1 MISDTTIRKL
11 VDYIS
16 LNACSVNSSGLYN
29 GKSGIS
35 LALFETAKCLQD
47 TEIEDKAFSLFQESL
62 IRKTND
68 YGFENG
74 MSGIGYVLI
83 YLITNKLIDADFEDL
98 FGDQREAIIKHF
110 ENIDKQPDKLLV
122 SYKLYLSLQFFD
134 WKNIYYINSKDYV
147 LQMYEA
153 YLKLVDFCNC
163 KYFSKSLMDSYV
175 TLYSEGRIASSLVRG
190 YYLGSI
196 ITKNNMV
203 GFNDVIRDHIRYGQ
217 KNINPAILFLDQKI
231 NLTGIIENAD
241 ENRVKIQRIE
251 MDLFEESLERIKR
264 MVRPNCI
271 HVGYQYGLARYLG
284 FCANKKF
291 PLL

>member
-1 MISDTTIRKL
+1 MLTKKFSLGKVSVYELATAQKERNDAMQRYYSAIKDSYESFFTLRNLALYDFKKNVELEKYSSMISDTTIRKL

-122 SYKLYLSLQFFD
+122 SYKIIYFLFVLDKLQKQDERIYSIIEKIFQGLELYLSLQF
-134 WKNIYYINSKDYV
+134 
-147 LQMYEA
+147 
-153 YLKLVDFCNC
+153 
-163 KYFSKSLMDSYV
+163 
-175 TLYSEGRIASSLVRG
+175 
-190 YYLGSI
+190 SI
-196 ITKNNMV
+196 GKIFIT
-203 GFNDVIRDHIRYGQ
+203 
-217 KNINPAILFLDQKI
+217 
-231 NLTGIIENAD
+231 
-241 ENRVKIQRIE
+241 
-251 MDLFEESLERIKR
+251 
-264 MVRPNCI
+264 
-271 HVGYQYGLARYLG
+271 
-284 FCANKKF
+284 
-291 PLL
+291 

>member
-1 MISDTTIRKL
+1 M
-11 VDYIS
+11 
-16 LNACSVNSSGLYN
+16 
-29 GKSGIS
+29 
-35 LALFETAKCLQD
+35 QD

-122 SYKLYLSLQFFD
+122 SYKIIYFLFVLDKLQKQDERIYSIIEKIFQGLELYLSLQFFD
-134 WKNIYYINSKDYV
+134 WKNIYYINSKD
-147 LQMYEA
+147 
-153 YLKLVDFCNC
+153 
-163 KYFSKSLMDSYV
+163 YV

-251 MDLFEESLERIKR
+251 MDLFEE
-264 MVRPNCI
+264 
-271 HVGYQYGLARYLG
+271 G
-284 FCANKKF
+284 
-291 PLL
+291 

>member
-1 MISDTTIRKL
+1 M
-11 VDYIS
+11 
-16 LNACSVNSSGLYN
+16 
-29 GKSGIS
+29 
-35 LALFETAKCLQD
+35 LFRSYK
-47 TEIEDKAFSLFQESL
+47 IIYFLF
-62 IRKTND
+62 
-68 YGFENG
+68 
-74 MSGIGYVLI
+74 VL
-83 YLITNKLIDADFEDL
+83 
-98 FGDQREAIIKHF
+98 
-110 ENIDKQPDKLLV
+110 DKLQKQDKRIYSIIEKIFQGLE
-122 SYKLYLSLQFFD
+122 LYLSLQFFD

-153 YLKLVDFCNC
+153 YLKLVDFCNY

>member
-122 SYKLYLSLQFFD
+122 SYKIIYFYLS
-134 WKNIYYINSKDYV
+134 WINYKSKMREYIQ
-147 LQMYEA
+147 L
-153 YLKLVDFCNC
+153 LR
-163 KYFSKSLMDSYV
+163 KYFKDWNFIYHFSF
-175 TLYSEGRIASSLVRG
+175 
-190 YYLGSI
+190 SI
-196 ITKNNMV
+196 GKIFIT
-203 GFNDVIRDHIRYGQ
+203 
-217 KNINPAILFLDQKI
+217 
-231 NLTGIIENAD
+231 
-241 ENRVKIQRIE
+241 
-251 MDLFEESLERIKR
+251 
-264 MVRPNCI
+264 
-271 HVGYQYGLARYLG
+271 
-284 FCANKKF
+284 
-291 PLL
+291 

>member
-1 MISDTTIRKL
+1 
-11 VDYIS
+11 
-16 LNACSVNSSGLYN
+16 
-29 GKSGIS
+29 
-35 LALFETAKCLQD
+35 
-47 TEIEDKAFSLFQESL
+47 
-62 IRKTND
+62 
-68 YGFENG
+68 
-74 MSGIGYVLI
+74 
-83 YLITNKLIDADFEDL
+83 
-98 FGDQREAIIKHF
+98 
-110 ENIDKQPDKLLV
+110 
-122 SYKLYLSLQFFD
+122 
-134 WKNIYYINSKDYV
+134 
-147 LQMYEA
+147 MYET
-153 YLKLVDFCNC
+153 YLKLVDFCNY

-190 YYLGSI
+190 YYLRSI

-217 KNINPAILFLDQKI
+217 KDINPAILFLDQKI

-241 ENRVKIQRIE
+241 ENPVKIQRIE
-251 MDLFEESLERIKR
+251 MDLSEESVERIKR

>member
-98 FGDQREAIIKHF
+98 FGDPMQ
-110 ENIDKQPDKLLV
+110 
-122 SYKLYLSLQFFD
+122 S
-134 WKNIYYINSKDYV
+134 
-147 LQMYEA
+147 
-153 YLKLVDFCNC
+153 
-163 KYFSKSLMDSYV
+163 
-175 TLYSEGRIASSLVRG
+175 
-190 YYLGSI
+190 
-196 ITKNNMV
+196 NNQT
-203 GFNDVIRDHIRYGQ
+203 F
-217 KNINPAILFLDQKI
+217 
-231 NLTGIIENAD
+231 
-241 ENRVKIQRIE
+241 
-251 MDLFEESLERIKR
+251 
-264 MVRPNCI
+264 
-271 HVGYQYGLARYLG
+271 
-284 FCANKKF
+284 
-291 PLL
+291 

>member
-122 SYKLYLSLQFFD
+122 SYKIIYFLFVLDKLQKQDERIYSIIEKIFQGLELYLSLQFFD

-153 YLKLVDFCNC
+153 YLKLVDFCNY

-190 YYLGSI
+190 YYL
-196 ITKNNMV
+196 
-203 GFNDVIRDHIRYGQ
+203 R
-217 KNINPAILFLDQKI
+217 
-231 NLTGIIENAD
+231 
-241 ENRVKIQRIE
+241 
-251 MDLFEESLERIKR
+251 
-264 MVRPNCI
+264 
-271 HVGYQYGLARYLG
+271 
-284 FCANKKF
+284 
-291 PLL
+291 

>member
-1 MISDTTIRKL
+1 
-11 VDYIS
+11 
-16 LNACSVNSSGLYN
+16 
-29 GKSGIS
+29 
-35 LALFETAKCLQD
+35 
-47 TEIEDKAFSLFQESL
+47 
-62 IRKTND
+62 
-68 YGFENG
+68 
-74 MSGIGYVLI
+74 
-83 YLITNKLIDADFEDL
+83 
-98 FGDQREAIIKHF
+98 
-110 ENIDKQPDKLLV
+110 
-122 SYKLYLSLQFFD
+122 
-134 WKNIYYINSKDYV
+134 
-147 LQMYEA
+147 MYEA
-153 YLKLVDFCNC
+153 YLKLVDFCNY

-175 TLYSEGRIASSLVRG
+175 TLYSEGRIESSLVRG

>member
-1 MISDTTIRKL
+1 
-11 VDYIS
+11 
-16 LNACSVNSSGLYN
+16 
-29 GKSGIS
+29 
-35 LALFETAKCLQD
+35 
-47 TEIEDKAFSLFQESL
+47 
-62 IRKTND
+62 
-68 YGFENG
+68 
-74 MSGIGYVLI
+74 
-83 YLITNKLIDADFEDL
+83 
-98 FGDQREAIIKHF
+98 
-110 ENIDKQPDKLLV
+110 
-122 SYKLYLSLQFFD
+122 
-134 WKNIYYINSKDYV
+134 
-147 LQMYEA
+147 MYEA
-153 YLKLVDFCNC
+153 YLKLVDFCNY

-190 YYLGSI
+190 YYLHSI